1 MNPPDFKRARAE
13 AARKCSSAAGRAL
26 VVQCAHPARATSRI
40 VMEALA
46 SELDHEGKPEKA
58 ACFRLLNNIL
68 KQRTKFRTMHDITA
82 MSFDRNNTCFTAV
95 LQWHRY
101 LQASSCAS
109 RTHRFGG
116 VVACFPKALRISIS
130 QPPGRKVLAGACA
143 GESRITPGGG
153 QVVRAAS
160 ARRIAGA
167 GARDGRPQ
175 LARWGVAGPRRM

>member
-1 MNPPDFKRARAE
+1 
-13 AARKCSSAAGRAL
+13 
-26 VVQCAHPARATSRI
+26 
-40 VMEALA
+40 MEALA

-68 KQRTKFRTMHDITA
+68 QQQRTEFRSMHDISA
-82 MSFDRNNTCFTAV
+82 ASVDRNNTCFTPFCNGIDDARR
-95 LQWHRY
+95 HRA
-101 LQASSCAS
+101 LRA
-109 RTHRFGG
+109 RIGG

-153 QVVRAAS
+153 QVVRAES
-160 ARRIAGA
+160 ARRRAGA

-175 LARWGVAGPRRM
+175 LARWGVAWPRRM

>member
-1 MNPPDFKRARAE
+1 MQMPCNSSSPHHVKAACKRWRLNPPDFKRARAE

-82 MSFDRNNTCFTAV
+82 MSFDHNNTCVTAV
-95 LQWHRY
+95 LQWHRC

-109 RTHRFGG
+109 RTHRRSCGLLPER
-116 VVACFPKALRISIS
+116 VAYQHFSTSGPK
-130 QPPGRKVLAGACA
+130 
-143 GESRITPGGG
+143 
-153 QVVRAAS
+153 
-160 ARRIAGA
+160 
-167 GARDGRPQ
+167 
-175 LARWGVAGPRRM
+175 GPRRRLRRRVPDNTGRRAGGAC